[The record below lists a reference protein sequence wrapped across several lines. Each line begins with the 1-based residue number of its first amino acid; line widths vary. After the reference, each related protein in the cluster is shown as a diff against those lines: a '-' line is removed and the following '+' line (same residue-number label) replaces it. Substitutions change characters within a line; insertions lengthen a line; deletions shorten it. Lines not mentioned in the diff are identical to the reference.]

1 MLIASPVKVI
11 RRGYCSN
18 ILPMKVGTGPPKER
32 EIKGSGLNPVA

>member
-1 MLIASPVKVI
+1 LLIASPVKVI